1 MAGRLGDNERGRA
14 AFKLGK
20 WAHFRIECIGST
32 IKVWVNGVPT
42 CHLADEK
49 YRKGNIAFKIHS
61 VGNNPKAGQS
71 AIRLKNIRIITGNP
85 ERYALPMELPP
96 RRAPAEPGKFDKA
109 KPRAERAGENK
120 AAFPPKISREAV
132 VVYYDNTEPSIEFS
146 AQELQKTLSSIGHNP
161 ATLKSLAE
169 MPASPDACYV
179 VIAKNTSQS
188 VLRLLET
195 RGGQKTG
202 AMGEEA
208 YALRKTDNS
217 GKKGYWAI
225 GGDRIG
231 AMYGGIHIGELA
243 SAGSIEDVANSDNK
257 PYIAKRGMKFNIPL
271 DKRQPSFDDN
281 GTSGRE
287 NFKHVWDLNFW
298 KEYLDTI
305 ARQRYNVLS
314 LWNGIRSQPWSRC
327 PATRMWPWMMSMTRA
342 GN

>member
-1 MAGRLGDNERGRA
+1 
-14 AFKLGK
+14 
-20 WAHFRIECIGST
+20 
-32 IKVWVNGVPT
+32 
-42 CHLADEK
+42 
-49 YRKGNIAFKIHS
+49 
-61 VGNNPKAGQS
+61 
-71 AIRLKNIRIITGNP
+71 
-85 ERYALPMELPP
+85 
-96 RRAPAEPGKFDKA
+96 
-109 KPRAERAGENK
+109 
-120 AAFPPKISREAV
+120 
-132 VVYYDNTEPSIEFS
+132 
-146 AQELQKTLSSIGHNP
+146 
-161 ATLKSLAE
+161 

-179 VIAKNTSQS
+179 VIAKDTSHS

-202 AMGEEA
+202 TMGEEA

-243 SAGSIEDVANSDNK
+243 SAGSIDDVANSDHK

-305 ARQRYNVLS
+305 AKQRYNVLS
-314 LWNGIRSQPWSRC
+314 LWNRHPFPTLVKVPGYEEVALDDVFDKS
-327 PATRMWPWMMSMTRA
+327 
-342 GN
+342 GD

>member
-1 MAGRLGDNERGRA
+1 
-14 AFKLGK
+14 
-20 WAHFRIECIGST
+20 
-32 IKVWVNGVPT
+32 
-42 CHLADEK
+42 
-49 YRKGNIAFKIHS
+49 
-61 VGNNPKAGQS
+61 
-71 AIRLKNIRIITGNP
+71 
-85 ERYALPMELPP
+85 
-96 RRAPAEPGKFDKA
+96 
-109 KPRAERAGENK
+109 
-120 AAFPPKISREAV
+120 
-132 VVYYDNTEPSIEFS
+132 
-146 AQELQKTLSSIGHNP
+146 
-161 ATLKSLAE
+161 
-169 MPASPDACYV
+169 MPASPDSCYV

-202 AMGEEA
+202 TMGEEA

-243 SAGSIEDVANSDNK
+243 SAGSIEDVANSDHK

-305 ARQRYNVLS
+305 AKQRYNVLS
-314 LWNGIRSQPWSRC
+314 LWNRHPFPTLVKVPGYEDVALDDVYDKSGELIKKMPHSEKIIFWRKVMDYAHDRGIDVWWYVWNIHVYGSEEHQVWFD
-327 PATRMWPWMMSMTRA
+327 
-342 GN
+342 